1 MELSVLIAGF
11 GGQGVLSI
19 GKLLC
24 YAADADGKKAT
35 FFPTYGGEQ
44 RGGTANCTVILSDE
58 EIASPVVK
66 LADIVI
72 VMNEPSFEKFK
83 NRVKPK
89 GLLII
94 NTSSVKNKIER
105 EDINILEIQA
115 DEIAAAAGNPKA
127 SNMVVLGAFTKAV
140 PFIEKERLKTVI
152 KEQMAHKPEH
162 MEANLRAFERAALS

>member
-1 MELSVLIAGF
+1 M
-11 GGQGVLSI
+11 
-19 GKLLC
+19 
-24 YAADADGKKAT
+24 
-35 FFPTYGGEQ
+35 
-44 RGGTANCTVILSDE
+44 SDE